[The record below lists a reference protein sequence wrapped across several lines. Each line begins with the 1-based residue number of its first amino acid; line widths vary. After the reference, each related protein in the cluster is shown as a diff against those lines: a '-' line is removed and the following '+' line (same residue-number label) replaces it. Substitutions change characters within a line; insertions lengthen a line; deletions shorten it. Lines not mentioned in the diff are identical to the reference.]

1 MNDLLT
7 ELGQLINKKN
17 LSRGAKKRLR
27 VDLNAISLRLVKFE
41 YETSGIVENTFDVPE
56 TFRRMYKHLDTYSKI
71 AKTWSSILSNLPID
85 KQTNILDLCP
95 GYAPKIELALFYLGY
110 RGTVTII
117 DEDNTSMKQLVKF
130 MALFNPQFKIVTM
143 KRDLFSP
150 LKEKFHLAVG
160 NHIIDDLILHY
171 FAKKAGI
178 NTNEF
183 YENEQAL
190 VDFWKRVLLNK
201 NENQKEIT
209 QKISDIFKTIIA
221 NGGYLCLSQY
231 KSYMDKMLDLEKEFL
246 FSSAVFTKIIKNLMR
261 SEFINLN
268 VKNYEAKNQYFSA
281 HDVVILKKTK

>member
-71 AKTWSSILSNLPID
+71 AKTWSSIL
-85 KQTNILDLCP
+85 
-95 GYAPKIELALFYLGY
+95 
-110 RGTVTII
+110 
-117 DEDNTSMKQLVKF
+117 
-130 MALFNPQFKIVTM
+130 FN
-143 KRDLFSP
+143 
-150 LKEKFHLAVG
+150 LAVG

-246 FSSAVFTKIIKNLMR
+246 FSRAVFTKIIKNLMR